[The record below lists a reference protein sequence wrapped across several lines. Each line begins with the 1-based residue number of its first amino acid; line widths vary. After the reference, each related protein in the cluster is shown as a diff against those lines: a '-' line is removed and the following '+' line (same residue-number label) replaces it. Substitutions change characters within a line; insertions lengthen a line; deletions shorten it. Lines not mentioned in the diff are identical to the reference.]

1 MLLFRHA
8 NGNDGE
14 QVTLLKRMGM
24 WAFVRSADGDA
35 EDVEGWLLHEYL
47 HELSDKEKGDDDTLE
62 QPAAATEVAASPLD
76 ASGGDEGDEGVKH
89 SDESSNTPTKGEDTR
104 APRDGDADADGDGE
118 DGETR
123 YVKGP
128 GLESVQ
134 GRWAQLVIHC
144 ARALKRSAK
153 NLPVYVSEP
162 AIKLQLAV
170 LGDDAVGKILALG
183 GASKERE
190 LTEEE
195 SKYVVE
201 TLAKGIKHS
210 SLSSQNGAKA
220 ALNAVKYIAGASRVA
235 GSSGGPRKPKKP
247 KGPTVSMSCSAGAA
261 AAAEGVAEN
270 LSAKFLQNVH
280 NTTDDASD
288 ADATIDPA
296 DEPALGWLTGR
307 TITRPPRTARAD
319 EKWDIDDVI
328 EKPSFDDINSAL
340 DSVTI
345 PVNLTRFNVK
355 KSQDQE
361 VTGMCLGVVNARSNG
376 VVASSFGRNR
386 PNLTKTLVNFAKLAV
401 PEFNFT
407 SIQVNKNYLSAM
419 HVDKNNLGPSY
430 IVGVGDYTQ
439 GGLWVQTLGAVDC
452 NRKWIL
458 FDGNVPH
465 CTLPYTGTRY
475 TLIYFSQQSFS
486 RLGAYRPHGD
496 DKQWMAQCGFPMP
509 PKNARKL
516 EYEPAVL
523 RLKNAKAAFR
533 KWQDC
538 VEKGIDF
545 DWNDQEVKTW
555 ERPEDDVQERRTP
568 TKRSA
573 GRSKIS
579 ADLWSDS
586 DSDEEVDEEIGT
598 GWTWYIKGRSA
609 EPFAGKPIPSN
620 FVKRLGRSGGGRQL
634 ATNLLRQELGLIP
647 ALRERKRVRRYMD
660 DHTDDD
666 MDDFSAEED
675 EKSFGD
681 TSRNKH
687 GTRRRRR
694 RRRERN
700 NEPPSW
706 MKGVVANQV
715 RGHAAKEDETPA
727 EIAEALNVD
736 VRQLVYLSKEWYPSI
751 HANCK
756 LLVGTLVLIPDTPG
770 ARPGNYVFP
779 AEELPEEDIDELE
792 PVGTWYQRRIVDKHT
807 PALSRSELRQLA
819 VSAGVVS
826 YKWAD
831 KALKLSKRRRAAA
844 ARKHEAKLSSL
855 EPALVSYYSGP
866 ETGSGMKGPQI
877 ASFYSRKALA
887 KRKGVPMSALQPA
900 KRPKVEKKTTKKQ
913 KPGPA
918 RPINAYVLFLKSSR
932 ADIAVANPGVGAG
945 EITKICVARWKA
957 MSKEE
962 RAPFDEE
969 AAADSLRY
977 ASEMEQWRKDHPI
990 ETKKTMHGSEPAVSQ
1005 PENTDTSENSADG
1018 DAEAPTDSTRARL
1031 SSMKVK
1037 LRRLKEK
1044 APEGWSIELDEERN
1058 EYYFW
1063 HEETQTSTWTH
1074 PVTGLFPD
1082 GSEPAQ
1088 PEDADNSESSADE
1101 DARADPMDVDESVA
1115 ESSTP
1120 MVAAAPS
1127 PAPPAELTWS

>member
-1 MLLFRHA
+1 MVVGRPDDEGMTLLRSKVGRGA
-8 NGNDGE
+8 GGDDALMDVGVKDGE
-14 QVTLLKRMGM
+14 QVALMKRMGM
-24 WAFVRSADGDA
+24 WAFVRKAGGDA
-35 EDVEGWLLHEYL
+35 EHSEGWLLHEYL
-47 HELSDKEKGDDDTLE
+47 HEITGKEEEGGGDDDTPELP
-62 QPAAATEVAASPLD
+62 PAAGEVAASPVH
-76 ASGGDEGDEGVKH
+76 ASEGQEGGEGV
-89 SDESSNTPTKGEDTR
+89 NTPIKGKDTA
-104 APRDGDADADGDGE
+104 APRDTAADADGDPDAEDE

-128 GLESVQ
+128 GLQSVQ
-134 GRWAQLVIHC
+134 GRWAQLVIRC

-153 NLPVYVSEP
+153 NLPVYVSEG

-170 LGDDAVGKILALG
+170 LGDEAVGKILALG
-183 GASKERE
+183 EVAKERE

-235 GSSGGPRKPKKP
+235 GSSGGVRKPKKP

-261 AAAEGVAEN
+261 AAAEGVAAN

-280 NTTDDASD
+280 NSTDDPSD
-288 ADATIDPA
+288 ADTAVDPA

-307 TITRPPRTARAD
+307 TVTRPPRTARAD
-319 EKWDIDDVI
+319 EKWDIEEVI
-328 EKPSFDDINSAL
+328 EKPSFDDINAAL

-401 PEFNFT
+401 PDFNFT

-475 TLIYFSQQSFS
+475 TLIYFAQQSFS

-555 ERPEDDVQERRTP
+555 ERPEDDVERRTP

-573 GRSKIS
+573 ARSKLS

-586 DSDEEVDEEIGT
+586 DSDDEVDEEVGT
-598 GWTWYIKGRSA
+598 GWTWYIKGRGA
-609 EPFAGKPIPSN
+609 EPFAGKPIPKK
-620 FVKRLGRSGGGRQL
+620 FLKRLGRTGGGRQL
-634 ATNLLRQELGLIP
+634 AGNLLRQELGLIP

-660 DHTDDD
+660 DHSDDD
-666 MDDFSAEED
+666 MDDFSEDDEENS
-675 EKSFGD
+675 KD
-681 TSRNKH
+681 TTRKKH
-687 GTRRRRR
+687 GRDRGTRRRRR
-694 RRRERN
+694 RREERD
-700 NEPPSW
+700 NELPSW
-706 MKGVVANQV
+706 MQGVVANQV

-727 EIAEALNVD
+727 EIAASLNVD
-736 VRQLVYLSKEWYPSI
+736 VRQLVYLSKQWYPSI

-756 LLVGTLVLIPDTPG
+756 LLLGTLVLVPDTPG
-770 ARPGNYVFP
+770 ALPGNYVFP
-779 AEELPEEDIDELE
+779 VEELPEEENDEAE

-807 PALSRSELRQLA
+807 PVLSRSELRRLA

-826 YKWAD
+826 YRWAD
-831 KALKLSKRRRAAA
+831 KALKLSERRRAAA
-844 ARKHEAKLSSL
+844 ARKREAKLSSL
-855 EPALVSYYSGP
+855 EPTLVSYYSSP
-866 ETGSGMKGPQI
+866 AEAMDAPQI

-900 KRPKVEKKTTKKQ
+900 KRPKLEKKNAKKG
-913 KPGPA
+913 KTEPA
-918 RPINAYVLFLKSSR
+918 RPTNAYVFFLKSAR
-932 ADIAVANPGVGAG
+932 ASVATANPGAG
-945 EITKICVARWKA
+945 SGGITKMCAAMWKA
-957 MSKEE
+957 LSPEE
-962 RAPFDEE
+962 RAPFDEQ

-977 ASEMEQWRKDHPI
+977 KNEMEQWKKDHPVETDETTDTEDTVARLPPITEQAPEGWTI
-990 ETKKTMHGSEPAVSQ
+990 ELDAKRNEHYYWHEDTLTSSWTHPVTGKFPDGSEPAVSQ
-1005 PENTDTSENSADG
+1005 LEDSDG
-1018 DAEAPTDSTRARL
+1018 SDSSVDEDAEADRMDTDEAAAAL
-1031 SSMKVK
+1031 
-1037 LRRLKEK
+1037 
-1044 APEGWSIELDEERN
+1044 P
-1058 EYYFW
+1058 
-1063 HEETQTSTWTH
+1063 
-1074 PVTGLFPD
+1074 
-1082 GSEPAQ
+1082 
-1088 PEDADNSESSADE
+1088 
-1101 DARADPMDVDESVA
+1101 
-1115 ESSTP
+1115 
-1120 MVAAAPS
+1120 AAAPS
-1127 PAPPAELTWS
+1127 PAPPAKLTWS